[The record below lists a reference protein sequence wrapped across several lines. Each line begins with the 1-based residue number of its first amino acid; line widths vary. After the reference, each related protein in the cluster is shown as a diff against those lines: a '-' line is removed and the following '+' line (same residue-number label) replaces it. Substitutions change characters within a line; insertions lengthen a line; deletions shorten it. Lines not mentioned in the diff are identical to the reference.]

1 MANLKRV
8 KFLDPEFEAP
18 TRQNDPASMSAEYIK
33 RKQSLEKY
41 LQKVI
46 DGTKTAHMLVL
57 KKSKE

>member
-18 TRQNDPASMSAEYIK
+18 SRANDPASMSAEYIK
-33 RKQSLEKY
+33 RKQNLDKH

-46 DGTKTAHMLVL
+46 DGTRTAHM
-57 KKSKE
+57 